1 LGAAP
6 AVAAGAAA
14 APPLRS
20 LALPALGAAALPPQS
35 HHAFLAGAPAALKPA
50 AAFSAGGGVPR
61 AGFVGLSAAAAPN
74 AAPAAAFGHPGAA
87 GGLGGGV
94 KGLISGLGNLRLGG
108 GGAPLAPVP
117 ECKPV
122 AAPSAQQAALDA
134 KAAQFRRQMSVA
146 GMVAAAQP
154 APVAGAAAGRFNV
167 GGVPLGGGAYLG
179 GMLMRPPS
187 AQPAAAR
194 PGPW

>member
-1 LGAAP
+1 
-6 AVAAGAAA
+6 
-14 APPLRS
+14 
-20 LALPALGAAALPPQS
+20 
-35 HHAFLAGAPAALKPA
+35 
-50 AAFSAGGGVPR
+50 
-61 AGFVGLSAAAAPN
+61 
-74 AAPAAAFGHPGAA
+74 
-87 GGLGGGV
+87 
-94 KGLISGLGNLRLGG
+94 
-108 GGAPLAPVP
+108 
-117 ECKPV
+117 V